1 MASLIAPA
9 ILFAATL
16 VSFLLAL
23 VFARLGLAA
32 MFRVLPAARPTLRV
46 ISGGR
51 ARAHAAASFSSPTA
65 PVM

>member
-1 MASLIAPA
+1 MASLISPA
-9 ILFAATL
+9 ILIVATL
-16 VSFLLAL
+16 ASFLLAL
-23 VFARLGLAA
+23 ALARLGLAA

-51 ARAHAAASFSSPTA
+51 MRAHAAASFSSPTA